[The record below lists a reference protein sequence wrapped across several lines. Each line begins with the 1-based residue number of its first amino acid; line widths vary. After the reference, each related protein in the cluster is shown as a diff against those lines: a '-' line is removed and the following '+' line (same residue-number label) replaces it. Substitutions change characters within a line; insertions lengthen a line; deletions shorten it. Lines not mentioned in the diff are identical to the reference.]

1 MKLIKNIWFLLCC
14 LSVTGMSM
22 AQSAPPTGISGS
34 LQVINSIVD
43 NDHDFDQL
51 GSSVT
56 ATYSAIYG
64 ETLVPGTG
72 NQIIPEDTV
81 FQDQLAAPEEVYSYY
96 LSPTTDLVNAGNQV
110 MGIPTRDINGNPRPY
125 NDTIDIGP
133 VEYSIIFN
141 RGDGNWNT
149 AGKWNIDRIPHQYDV
164 VTVIDE
170 STVNDANAICKS
182 IIEIGEQGK
191 VIITPN
197 NQLEVKTIINN
208 THVDR
213 LHIKA
218 SLGNPNGTL
227 IFQNPESNPV
237 SATVEMYSM
246 AYIDSS
252 LPDGDTDKLNW
263 QYFGIPLRTL
273 VAAPTFTGAYVRKF
287 DETSNEYSKWEALAN
302 TDMLVSFRGYEV
314 VQPEEKTYIFQG
326 ILENRDATISL
337 SKSVVDYY
345 SGQHVLANPYTAA
358 IKVSDMTFDT
368 NTEATVYIYH
378 SGSYADWNVDK
389 THGRLGTERGQYLA
403 VPKNAAGTI
412 LPGGIPSM
420 QGFVVRATAN
430 SGSVTIP
437 YSSYT
442 KNAGAQRIK
451 SQDRVLPHLLV
462 ELHGNNTMD
471 RAWLF
476 HEPSSSK
483 FFDNGWDGYKIIKD
497 NSTSA
502 AIYFNEPAG
511 DLQVN
516 TINDFSD
523 VDLHFKEGIDEAYT
537 IKIINKDVDEL
548 YPSLY
553 LVDLYENK
561 LTEIRSDT
569 TCYSFGKVYNK
580 SNERF
585 KIININN
592 DELDSDPKL
601 INIYNINQCYVVVQ
615 NLTEEDGYC
624 VAYDMSGRLLKQ
636 QALPA
641 KKRTSFDLDNNYTG
655 IVLVRAIAGDAVE
668 TGKFLIRR

>member
-1 MKLIKNIWFLLCC
+1 
-14 LSVTGMSM
+14 
-22 AQSAPPTGISGS
+22 
-34 LQVINSIVD
+34 
-43 NDHDFDQL
+43 
-51 GSSVT
+51 
-56 ATYSAIYG
+56 
-64 ETLVPGTG
+64 
-72 NQIIPEDTV
+72 
-81 FQDQLAAPEEVYSYY
+81 
-96 LSPTTDLVNAGNQV
+96 
-110 MGIPTRDINGNPRPY
+110 
-125 NDTIDIGP
+125 
-133 VEYSIIFN
+133 
-141 RGDGNWNT
+141 
-149 AGKWNIDRIPHQYDV
+149 
-164 VTVIDE
+164 
-170 STVNDANAICKS
+170 
-182 IIEIGEQGK
+182 
-191 VIITPN
+191 
-197 NQLEVKTIINN
+197 
-208 THVDR
+208 
-213 LHIKA
+213 
-218 SLGNPNGTL
+218 
-227 IFQNPESNPV
+227 
-237 SATVEMYSM
+237 
-246 AYIDSS
+246 
-252 LPDGDTDKLNW
+252 
-263 QYFGIPLRTL
+263 
-273 VAAPTFTGAYVRKF
+273 
-287 DETSNEYSKWEALAN
+287 
-302 TDMLVSFRGYEV
+302 
-314 VQPEEKTYIFQG
+314 
-326 ILENRDATISL
+326 
-337 SKSVVDYY
+337 
-345 SGQHVLANPYTAA
+345 
-358 IKVSDMTFDT
+358 
-368 NTEATVYIYH
+368 
-378 SGSYADWNVDK
+378 
-389 THGRLGTERGQYLA
+389 
-403 VPKNAAGTI
+403 
-412 LPGGIPSM
+412 M

-462 ELHGNNTMD
+462 ELHGDNTMD